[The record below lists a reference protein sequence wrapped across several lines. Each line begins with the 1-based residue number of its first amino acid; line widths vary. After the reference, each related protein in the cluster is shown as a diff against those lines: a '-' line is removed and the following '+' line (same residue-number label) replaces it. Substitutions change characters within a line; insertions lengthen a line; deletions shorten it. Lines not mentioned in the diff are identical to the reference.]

1 MKKQKEYK
9 VYENAKVE
17 ELNSYMY
24 AQIPGKG
31 GAAKEVYDVVF
42 NADGERI
49 TVSIS
54 MVEFN
59 VLKEGDQG
67 KLVLADHEIESFGD
81 VIGNNNI
88 ANEKYHS

>member
-1 MKKQKEYK
+1 MTIRMEVKKKKQKEYK
-9 VYENAKVE
+9 VYENATVE
-17 ELNSYMY
+17 GLNSYMY

-31 GAAKEVYDVVF
+31 GPAKEVYDVIF

-54 MVEFN
+54 MIEFN
-59 VLKEGDQG
+59 VLKKGDKG

-81 VIGNNNI
+81 IIG
-88 ANEKYHS
+88 AK

>member
-9 VYENAKVE
+9 VYENARVE

-49 TVSIS
+49 TVSVS

-67 KLVLADHEIESFGD
+67 KLVLADHEIESFSNI
-81 VIGNNNI
+81 IGNNNI
-88 ANEKYHS
+88 ANEK